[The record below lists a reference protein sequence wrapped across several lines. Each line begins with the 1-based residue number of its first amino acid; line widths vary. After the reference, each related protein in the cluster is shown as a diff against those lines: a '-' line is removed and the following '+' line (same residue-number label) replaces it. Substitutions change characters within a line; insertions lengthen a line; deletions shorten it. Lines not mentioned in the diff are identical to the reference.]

1 MSMEALAI
9 ALILLV
15 ALLFSPLGLG
25 GGVLYVP
32 ILHYVAGWTLVES
45 LLASLTLVWMVA
57 MSSSLA
63 HHQEKHVDV
72 IVAKAGRI
80 SAVPAAVLGTILAWL
95 IIEHVS
101 EMLLKAIAATILLF
115 VIERNLSSS
124 EKISG
129 SKEYLGKYRLGAAG
143 GGLASGLLGIGGG
156 AIYVTLNRRLA
167 GLDMRTAAGTSY
179 LIGAAV
185 APVAIVSHIF
195 INGSLPKLL
204 ESSGTTLAI
213 VLPIA
218 AFATAFF
225 GAKTA
230 IKYLPT
236 KTIRITF
243 LVAVSLSVVR
253 YLWDILG
260 SIS

>member
-1 MSMEALAI
+1 MSLEALAI
-9 ALILLV
+9 VLIILV

-32 ILHYVAGWTLVES
+32 ILHYVADWPLLES

-63 HHQEKHVDV
+63 HQQEKHVDA

-80 SAVPAAVLGTILAWL
+80 SAVPAAIVGTVLAWI

-101 EMLLKAIAATILLF
+101 ELLLKAIAATILLF
-115 VIERNLSSS
+115 VIERNFRTSD
-124 EKISG
+124 KISG
-129 SKEYLGKYRLGAAG
+129 SREELGKYRIGALG

-167 GLDMRTAAGTSY
+167 GLDMRSAAGTSY

-185 APVAIVSHIF
+185 APVAIASHIF
-195 INGSLPKLL
+195 INGSLPSLL
-204 ESSGTTLAI
+204 QNSGTTLAI
-213 VLPIA
+213 ILPIA
-218 AFATAFF
+218 VFITAFF

-236 KTIRITF
+236 GTIRITF
-243 LVAVSLSVVR
+243 LIAVSLSFGR
-253 YLWDILG
+253 YLWDIIGTL
-260 SIS
+260 S